1 MDDFQID
8 TSEFLEDFKNEAEDI
23 LLQLEEG
30 LLSLER
36 DPLNKDIINSLF
48 RAAHTLKGTA
58 SFFNLERIT
67 ELAHILEDILQ
78 QLRDDKI
85 SFSQELLSLF
95 FEMLSALRD
104 GLDGKEI
111 DSGAFRKKVEE
122 IISRGEEKKINAEKA
137 PSEEALIPEN
147 SRKIKLFSIKVDV
160 KKLDSLMDLV
170 SELVIGRNRLLQ
182 VAREHE
188 SEKLEEVVSFLNR
201 VVSDIREEVMS
212 MRMVSIR
219 HLFSRFPRV
228 VKELALKLG
237 KEVDLLIEGEDTEI
251 DKNLVEG
258 MYEPMVHILRNAVD
272 HGIEPPEERKAMGKS
287 RKGKITV
294 RAYHMEGRVIIEVED
309 DGRGIDL
316 EAVRRKLLEIGEFPS
331 ETVAKMSEKDLL
343 KALFIP
349 GFSTAKRITEV
360 SGRGVGM
367 DVVKDQVEK
376 LGGTIEVF
384 TVEGKGTR
392 FTIKLPMT
400 LAIVVDLLMEW
411 GGRKFLIPLSSVEE
425 VLRVRQE
432 DVVMLSTGPAFFWRN
447 LYVPLLSFEDLLGV
461 SGEREERDFYL
472 VVLLRSEGKR
482 VGLKVESLL
491 GKREIVVKRLGDYLG
506 RVPGIEGAAILG
518 DGSIAFILDV
528 PYIFNWYWKEEV
540 KHVAAS

>member
-8 TSEFLEDFKNEAEDI
+8 ASEFLDDFRNEAEDI

-30 LLSLER
+30 LLSLEK

-58 SFFNLERIT
+58 SFFNLEKIT

-78 QLRDDKI
+78 QLREDKI

-95 FEMLSALRD
+95 FEMLSMLRE
-104 GLDGKEI
+104 GLDGKDINVSSIKDRME
-111 DSGAFRKKVEE
+111 SVLSQAK
-122 IISRGEEKKINAEKA
+122 EKKTRVEKA
-137 PSEEALIPEN
+137 LSEESLN
-147 SRKIKLFSIKVDV
+147 TDVLKKIKLSSIKVDV
-160 KKLDSLMDLV
+160 RKLDSLMDLV

-212 MRMVSIR
+212 IRMVSIR

-272 HGIEPPEERKAMGKS
+272 HGIEPPEEREALGKN
-287 RKGKITV
+287 RRGRIIV
-294 RAYHMEGRVIIEVED
+294 RAYHMEGKVIIEVED

-316 EAVRRKLLEIGEFPS
+316 EAVRKKLLEIGEFPP

-349 GFSTAKRITEV
+349 GFSTAKKITEV

-384 TVEGKGTR
+384 TAKGKGTR

-400 LAIVVDLLMEW
+400 LAIVVELLVEW

-425 VLRVRQE
+425 VLRISQG
-432 DVVMLSTGPAFFWRN
+432 DITMLSTGPAFFWRN
-447 LYVPLLSFEDLLGV
+447 SYVPLISFENLLGV
-461 SGEREERDFYL
+461 P
-472 VVLLRSEGKR
+472 GKDKDN
-482 VGLKVESLL
+482 G
-491 GKREIVVKRLGDYLG
+491 
-506 RVPGIEGAAILG
+506 
-518 DGSIAFILDV
+518 F
-528 PYIFNWYWKEEV
+528 
-540 KHVAAS
+540 